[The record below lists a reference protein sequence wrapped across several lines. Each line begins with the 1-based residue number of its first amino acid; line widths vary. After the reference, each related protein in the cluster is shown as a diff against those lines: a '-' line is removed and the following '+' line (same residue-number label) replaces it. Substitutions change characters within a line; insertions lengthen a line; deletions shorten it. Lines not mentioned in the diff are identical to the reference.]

1 MKTPIKIFIFL
12 ILCATKGKCQ
22 ILGKPFGTQTLSCG
36 NIGILLKNN
45 FSAIHNPSLLNQ
57 KLRLGI
63 SICQEVPYLQK
74 DLIAAGISVQANLKN
89 LPFEASFVQIGNPYF
104 RQQQWSV
111 ASSKNLGEKLVMG
124 VALHYL
130 LSSQYQLKNLSNLMG
145 SMGMIFK
152 LNSKCTI
159 ASHVANLTGTR
170 YKTDGLEEIPRIIQ
184 IGASYKLLENL
195 EGLIEIEK
203 TANLEKVLKLGTRY
217 KINSTLELLGGWNNK
232 PQLYSFGVMYYGSKY
247 ALGIGFQQNNL
258 LGFSP
263 NFEFRWQLN

>member
-1 MKTPIKIFIFL
+1 
-12 ILCATKGKCQ
+12 
-22 ILGKPFGTQTLSCG
+22 
-36 NIGILLKNN
+36 
-45 FSAIHNPSLLNQ
+45 
-57 KLRLGI
+57 
-63 SICQEVPYLQK
+63 
-74 DLIAAGISVQANLKN
+74 
-89 LPFEASFVQIGNPYF
+89 
-104 RQQQWSV
+104 
-111 ASSKNLGEKLVMG
+111 MG